1 MTTSKKMILVLT
13 MVAVLSGGILATW
26 DAVTRPLIEF
36 HKLEALKAAI
46 SEVLP
51 AFDYYNEMQSDNFTF
66 FEGLTENSEEPV
78 GIAFE
83 VHGSG
88 FQGNISLMIG
98 LKPDFEILTGIKVL
112 EQVETPG
119 LGTKI
124 VEDPSNRSNPVWFPD
139 QFRMLSVLPA
149 IVVIKNVAPENK
161 NEIQA
166 ISGATISSKAVARI
180 INDKILDAKTE
191 YYLLSGK

>member
-51 AFDYYNEMQSDNFTF
+51 AYDYYNEIKSDNFTF
-66 FEGLTENSEEPV
+66 FEGLTENSEESV

-98 LKPDFEILTGIKVL
+98 LKPGFEILTGIKVL

-124 VEDPSNRSNPVWFPD
+124 VEDPSNRSNPAWFPD
-139 QFRMLSVLPA
+139 QFRMLSVLPE
-149 IVVIKNVAPENK
+149 IVVIKNVAPENE